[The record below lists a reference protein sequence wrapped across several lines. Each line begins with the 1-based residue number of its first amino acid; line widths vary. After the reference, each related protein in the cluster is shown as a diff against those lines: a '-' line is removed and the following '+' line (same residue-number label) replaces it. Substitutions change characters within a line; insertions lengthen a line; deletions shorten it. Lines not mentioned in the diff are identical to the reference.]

1 MIPQDRSL
9 TPAEKRFRDQ
19 KENALRKLGEAEV
32 DDPIRPLV
40 GLINSL
46 SDLYTTSSC
55 SGRISLLVD
64 LGKKPLNYWLGK
76 WHSPASFEEVKG
88 ALKRLPERGLVWF
101 KVEPAILHVVARSL
115 EKAKLVMKAARR
127 AGYKRVGLQGLREGR
142 FVVEIC
148 DTEQMSVPVAKGGK
162 LLIGEEY
169 LRCLIHLANEKL
181 EKSSEKLKKLER
193 EFKGPARS

>member
-1 MIPQDRSL
+1 MRRLERAELDKPIRSL
-9 TPAEKRFRDQ
+9 LDF
-19 KENALRKLGEAEV
+19 
-32 DDPIRPLV
+32 
-40 GLINSL
+40 INSL
-46 SDLYTTSSC
+46 PDFYTTSSC

-76 WHSPASFEEVKG
+76 WHSPASFEEVKE

-115 EKAKLVMKAARR
+115 EKAKLVMKVARR

-148 DTEQMSVPVAKGGK
+148 DTEQMSVPVAEEGK
-162 LLIGEEY
+162 LVIDEEY
-169 LRCLIHLANEKL
+169 LRYLIPLANEKFV
-181 EKSSEKLKKLER
+181 KSLKKLKRLER
-193 EFKGPARS
+193 EFKGLARS